1 MGAEELIN
9 SLLKLAVENEASDIH
24 VKSDKP
30 GILRLNGILQEV
42 DMECIS
48 SAEARDFISETV
60 PYKFKDDWEHN
71 GQIDYS
77 YSIAG
82 VGRFRVNG
90 FYQRGSVSIVFRH
103 VKDQAPTFDELNIS
117 NAAGVLEKLC
127 QMKEGIVLICG
138 ATGSGK
144 SSTLAAMMN
153 WINNNLNRHIVTL
166 EDPIEFNF
174 EDRKSVFNQREI
186 GIDAPSF
193 SQGMR
198 AVLRQDPDII
208 LIGEM
213 RDKTTFETALSA
225 AETGHLVLSTLHS
238 SGSQQAI
245 QRVFEFFPPDQQLI
259 MRRQIAGSLKAVCT
273 QRLIPSLEGDRRYP
287 AIETFVV
294 DALGKS
300 IIQEGQFE
308 KISAVVEAGKENG
321 SYTFNHSL
329 YQLVTS
335 GMISRTDALKFS
347 PNPKA
352 LEMNL
357 KGIFLSTGG
366 IVS

>member
-1 MGAEELIN
+1 MSAENTIN
-9 SLLKLAVENEASDIH
+9 SLLQLAVENGASDIH
-24 VKSDKP
+24 IKSEKP
-30 GILRLNGILQEV
+30 GVLRLNGILQEV
-42 DMECIS
+42 DMDPVTGLET
-48 SAEARDFISETV
+48 RDFINETV
-60 PYKFKDDWEHN
+60 PAKFREDWERN

-77 YSIAG
+77 YAVEG
-82 VGRFRVNG
+82 LGRFRVNG
-90 FYQRGSVSIVFRH
+90 FHQRGTVSIVFRH
-103 VKDQAPTFDELNIS
+103 VNDNPPQFSDLNLDGEAFKSLSQLKD
-117 NAAGVLEKLC
+117 GV
-127 QMKEGIVLICG
+127 ILICG

-144 SSTLAAMMN
+144 SSTLAAIMN

-174 EDRKSVFNQREI
+174 TDKKSIFNQREI
-186 GIDAPSF
+186 GIDAPNF
-193 SQGMR
+193 QAGMK

-213 RDKTTFETALSA
+213 RDKITFETALSA

-238 SGSQQAI
+238 SGSQQAV
-245 QRVFEFFPPDQQLI
+245 QRIFEFFPPEQQII
-259 MRRQIAGSLKAVCT
+259 MRRQIAGSLKAIIT
-273 QRLIPSLEGDRRYP
+273 QRLIPSLEGDTRYP
-287 AIETFVV
+287 ALEMFII
-294 DALGKS
+294 DSLAKS

-308 KISAVVEAGKENG
+308 KILSVVEAGKENG
-321 SYTFNHSL
+321 SMTFNHSL
-329 YQLVTS
+329 LTLVND
-335 GMISRTDALKFS
+335 GKISKTDALKFS

>member
-1 MGAEELIN
+1 MRAEEIIN

-24 VKSDKP
+24 IKSDKP

-42 DMECIS
+42 DMEPIS
-48 SAEARDFISETV
+48 AAESRDFIAETV

-77 YSIAG
+77 YSIEG
-82 VGRFRVNG
+82 IGRFRVNG
-90 FYQRGSVSIVFRH
+90 FFQRGTVSIVFRH
-103 VKDQAPTFDELNIS
+103 VKDNPPTFDELNIS
-117 NAAGVLEKLC
+117 NGEVLEKLC
-127 QMKEGIVLICG
+127 QMKDGIVLICG

-153 WINNNLNRHIVTL
+153 WINNNLNRHVVTL

-174 EDRKSVFNQREI
+174 KDRKSVFNQREI

-193 SQGMR
+193 SQAMR

-208 LIGEM
+208 LVGEM
-213 RDKTTFETALSA
+213 RDKTTFETALTA

-238 SGSQQAI
+238 SGSQQAV
-245 QRVFEFFPPDQQLI
+245 QRLFEFFPPEQQII

-273 QRLIPSLEGDRRYP
+273 QCLIPSLEGDKRYP
-287 AIETFVV
+287 AIETFVI
-294 DALGKS
+294 DSLGKNV
-300 IIQEGQFE
+300 IQEGQFE
-308 KISAVVEAGKENG
+308 KIPAVVEAGKEIG
-321 SYTFNHSL
+321 SNTFNQSL
-329 YQLVTS
+329 YELVQA
-335 GMISRTDALKFS
+335 GMISKNDALKFS
-347 PNPKA
+347 PNAKA

>member
-1 MGAEELIN
+1 MSAEEIIN

-24 VKSDKP
+24 IKSDKP

-42 DMECIS
+42 DMEPIS
-48 SAEARDFISETV
+48 AAEARDFITETV
-60 PYKFKDDWEHN
+60 PYKFKDDWEHD

-77 YSIAG
+77 YSIKG
-82 VGRFRVNG
+82 IGRFRVNG
-90 FYQRGSVSIVFRH
+90 FFQRGTVSVVFRH

-117 NAAGVLEKLC
+117 NGEVLENLC
-127 QMKEGIVLICG
+127 QLKDGVVLICG

-144 SSTLAAMMN
+144 SSTLASMMN
-153 WINNNLNRHIVTL
+153 WINNNLNRHVVTL

-174 EDRKSVFNQREI
+174 DDRKSVFNQREI

-193 SQGMR
+193 SHGMR

-238 SGSQQAI
+238 SGSQQAV
-245 QRVFEFFPPDQQLI
+245 QRVFEFFPPEQQVI
-259 MRRQIAGSLKAVCT
+259 MRRQIAGSLKAICT

-287 AIETFVV
+287 AIETFVI
-294 DALGKS
+294 DSLGKS
-300 IIQEGQFE
+300 VIQEGQFE
-308 KISAVVEAGKENG
+308 KIPAVVEAGKENG
-321 SYTFNHSL
+321 SNTFNQSL
-329 YQLVTS
+329 YELVQ
-335 GMISRTDALKFS
+335 GGLISKTDALKFS

-357 KGIFLSTGG
+357 KGIFLSSGG

>member
-1 MGAEELIN
+1 MSAEEIIN

-24 VKSDKP
+24 IKSDKP

-42 DMECIS
+42 DMEPIS
-48 SAEARDFISETV
+48 AAEARDFITETV
-60 PYKFKDDWEHN
+60 PYKFKDDWEHD

-77 YSIAG
+77 YSIKG
-82 VGRFRVNG
+82 IGRFRVNG
-90 FYQRGSVSIVFRH
+90 FFQRGTVSVVFRH

-117 NAAGVLEKLC
+117 NGEVLENLC
-127 QMKEGIVLICG
+127 QLKDGVVLICG

-144 SSTLAAMMN
+144 SSTLASMMN
-153 WINNNLNRHIVTL
+153 WINNNLNRHVVTL

-174 EDRKSVFNQREI
+174 DDRKSVFNQREI

-193 SQGMR
+193 SHGMR

-238 SGSQQAI
+238 SGSQQAV
-245 QRVFEFFPPDQQLI
+245 QRVFEFFPPEQQVI
-259 MRRQIAGSLKAVCT
+259 MRRQIAGSLKAICT

-287 AIETFVV
+287 AIETFVI
-294 DALGKS
+294 DSLGKS
-300 IIQEGQFE
+300 VIQEGQFE
-308 KISAVVEAGKENG
+308 KIPAVVEAGKENG
-321 SYTFNHSL
+321 SNTFNQSL
-329 YQLVTS
+329 YELVQ
-335 GMISRTDALKFS
+335 GGLISKTDALKFS

-357 KGIFLSTGG
+357 KGIFLSSGA

>member
-1 MGAEELIN
+1 MSAEEIIN

-24 VKSDKP
+24 IKSDKP

-42 DMECIS
+42 DMESIS
-48 SAEARDFISETV
+48 AAEARDFISETV
-60 PYKFKDDWEHN
+60 PYKFKDDWEHD

-82 VGRFRVNG
+82 IGRFRVNG
-90 FYQRGSVSIVFRH
+90 FFQRGSVSIVFRH
-103 VKDQAPTFDELNIS
+103 VKDQAPTFDDLNIS
-117 NAAGVLEKLC
+117 NATVLEKLC
-127 QMKEGIVLICG
+127 QLKDGVVLICG

-144 SSTLAAMMN
+144 SSTLASMMN

-174 EDRKSVFNQREI
+174 EDRKSIFNQREI

-193 SQGMR
+193 SHGMR

-245 QRVFEFFPPDQQLI
+245 QRVFEFFPPEQQI
-259 MRRQIAGSLKAVCT
+259 MMRRQISGSLKAVCT
-273 QRLIPSLEGDRRYP
+273 QKLIPSLEGDRRYP
-287 AIETFVV
+287 AIETFVI
-294 DALGKS
+294 DSLGKNV
-300 IIQEGQFE
+300 IQEGQFE
-308 KISAVVEAGKENG
+308 KIPAVVEAGKENG
-321 SYTFNHSL
+321 SNTFNQSL
-329 YQLVTS
+329 YNLVTA
-335 GMISRTDALKFS
+335 GLISKTDALKFS

>member
-1 MGAEELIN
+1 MSAEEIIN

-24 VKSDKP
+24 IKSDKP

-42 DMECIS
+42 DMEPIS
-48 SAEARDFISETV
+48 AAEARDFITETV
-60 PYKFKDDWEHN
+60 PYKFKDDWEHD

-77 YSIAG
+77 YSISG
-82 VGRFRVNG
+82 IGRFRVNG
-90 FYQRGSVSIVFRH
+90 FFQRGTVSVVFRH

-117 NAAGVLEKLC
+117 NGDVLENLC
-127 QMKEGIVLICG
+127 QMKDGVILICG

-144 SSTLAAMMN
+144 SSTLASMMN
-153 WINNNLNRHIVTL
+153 WINNNLNRHVVTL

-193 SQGMR
+193 SHGMR

-238 SGSQQAI
+238 SGSQQAV
-245 QRVFEFFPPDQQLI
+245 QRVFEFFPPEQQVI

-294 DALGKS
+294 DSLGKNV
-300 IIQEGQFE
+300 IQEGQFE
-308 KISAVVEAGKENG
+308 KIPAVVEAGKENG
-321 SYTFNHSL
+321 SNTFNQSL
-329 YQLVTS
+329 YELVQ
-335 GMISRTDALKFS
+335 GGLISKTDALKFS

-357 KGIFLSTGG
+357 KGIFLSSGG

>member
-1 MGAEELIN
+1 MSAEEIIN

-24 VKSDKP
+24 IKSDKP

-42 DMECIS
+42 DMEPIS
-48 SAEARDFISETV
+48 AAEARDFISETV
-60 PYKFKDDWEHN
+60 PYKFKDDWEHD

-77 YSIAG
+77 YSITG
-82 VGRFRVNG
+82 IGRFRVNG
-90 FYQRGSVSIVFRH
+90 FFQRGTVSVVFRH

-117 NAAGVLEKLC
+117 NGEVLESLC
-127 QMKEGIVLICG
+127 QMKDGVVLICG

-144 SSTLAAMMN
+144 SSTLASMMN
-153 WINNNLNRHIVTL
+153 WINNNLNRHVVTL

-174 EDRKSVFNQREI
+174 DDRKSVFNQREI

-193 SQGMR
+193 SHGMR

-238 SGSQQAI
+238 SGSQQAV
-245 QRVFEFFPPDQQLI
+245 QRVFEFFPPEQQVI
-259 MRRQIAGSLKAVCT
+259 MRRQIAGSLKAICT

-294 DALGKS
+294 DSLGKNV
-300 IIQEGQFE
+300 IQEGQFE
-308 KISAVVEAGKENG
+308 KIPAVVEAGKENG
-321 SYTFNHSL
+321 SNTFNQSL
-329 YQLVTS
+329 YELVQ
-335 GMISRTDALKFS
+335 GGLISKTDALKFS

-357 KGIFLSTGG
+357 KGIFLSSGG

>member
-1 MGAEELIN
+1 MSAEEIIN

-42 DMECIS
+42 DMEAVS
-48 SAEARDFISETV
+48 AAEARDFISETV
-60 PYKFKDDWEHN
+60 PYKFKDDWEHD

-82 VGRFRVNG
+82 IGRFRVNG
-90 FYQRGSVSIVFRH
+90 FFQRGSVSIVFRH
-103 VKDQAPTFDELNIS
+103 VKDQAPTFDDLNIP
-117 NAAGVLEKLC
+117 NASVLENLC
-127 QMKEGIVLICG
+127 QMKDGVVLICG

-144 SSTLAAMMN
+144 SSTLASMMN
-153 WINNNLNRHIVTL
+153 WINNNLNRHVVTL

-174 EDRKSVFNQREI
+174 DDRKSIFNQREI

-193 SQGMR
+193 SHGMR

-213 RDKTTFETALSA
+213 RDKVTFETALSA

-238 SGSQQAI
+238 SGSQQAV
-245 QRVFEFFPPDQQLI
+245 QRVFEFFPPEQQI
-259 MRRQIAGSLKAVCT
+259 MMRRQISGSLKAICT
-273 QRLIPSLEGDRRYP
+273 QKLVPSLEGDRRYP
-287 AIETFVV
+287 AIETFVI
-294 DALGKS
+294 DSLGKNV
-300 IIQEGQFE
+300 IQEGQFE
-308 KISAVVEAGKENG
+308 KIPAVVEAGSENG
-321 SYTFNHSL
+321 SHTFNHSL
-329 YQLVTS
+329 YNLVQAGLVS
-335 GMISRTDALKFS
+335 KNDALKFS
-347 PNPKA
+347 PNSKA

-357 KGIFLSTGG
+357 KGIFLSSGG

>member
-1 MGAEELIN
+1 MSAEDTIN

-24 VKSDKP
+24 IKSDKP
-30 GILRLNGILQEV
+30 GILRLNGVLQEV
-42 DMECIS
+42 DMEPIS
-48 SAEARDFISETV
+48 AAEVRDFVAESV
-60 PYKFKDDWEHN
+60 PFKFKEDWEHN

-77 YSIAG
+77 YSISG
-82 VGRFRVNG
+82 IGRFRVNS
-90 FYQRGSVSIVFRH
+90 FFQRGSVSIVFRH
-103 VKDQAPTFDELNIS
+103 VKDQAPTFDDLNIS
-117 NAAGVLEKLC
+117 NAEVLERLC
-127 QMKEGIVLICG
+127 QLKDGIVLICG

-144 SSTLAAMMN
+144 SSTLASMMN

-174 EDRKSVFNQREI
+174 EDRKSIFNQREI

-213 RDKTTFETALSA
+213 RDKATFETALSA

-238 SGSQQAI
+238 SGSQAAI
-245 QRVFEFFPPDQQLI
+245 QRIFEFFPPDQQVM
-259 MRRQIAGSLKAVCT
+259 MRRQISGSLRAICT
-273 QRLIPSLEGDRRYP
+273 QRLVPSLEGDTRYP
-287 AIETFVV
+287 AIETFVI
-294 DALGKS
+294 DSLGKN

-308 KISAVVEAGKENG
+308 KIPAVVEASQENG
-321 SYTFNHSL
+321 SNTFNQSL
-329 YQLVTS
+329 YHLVQE
-335 GMISRTDALKFS
+335 GLISKNDALKFS
-347 PNPKA
+347 PNAKA

>member
-1 MGAEELIN
+1 MSAEEIIN
-9 SLLKLAVENEASDIH
+9 SLLGLAVENEASDIH
-24 VKSDKP
+24 IKSDKP

-42 DMECIS
+42 DMEPITA
-48 SAEARDFISETV
+48 AEARDFIAETV
-60 PYKFKDDWEHN
+60 PYKFKDDWERN

-77 YSIAG
+77 YSLDG
-82 VGRFRVNG
+82 LGRFRVNG
-90 FYQRGSVSIVFRH
+90 FFQRGSVSIVFRH
-103 VKDQAPTFDELNIS
+103 VKDQAPTFDDLNIS
-117 NAAGVLEKLC
+117 NADVLERLC
-127 QMKEGIVLICG
+127 QLKDGIVLICG

-144 SSTLAAMMN
+144 SSTLASMMN

-193 SQGMR
+193 TQGMR

-238 SGSQQAI
+238 SGSQAAI
-245 QRVFEFFPPDQQLI
+245 QRIFEFFPPEQQII

-273 QRLIPSLEGDRRYP
+273 QKLVPSLEGDKRYH
-287 AIETFVV
+287 AIETFVI
-294 DALGKS
+294 DSLGKNA
-300 IIQEGQFE
+300 IQEGKFE
-308 KISAVVEAGKENG
+308 KIAAIVEAGKDNG
-321 SYTFNHSL
+321 SNTFNQSL
-329 YQLVTS
+329 YDLVQA
-335 GMISRTDALKFS
+335 GMISKNDALKFS
-347 PNPKA
+347 PNAKA

>member
-1 MGAEELIN
+1 MSAEEIIN

-24 VKSDKP
+24 IKSEKP

-42 DMECIS
+42 DMEAIS
-48 SAEARDFISETV
+48 SAEARDFITETV

-82 VGRFRVNG
+82 IGRFRVNG
-90 FYQRGSVSIVFRH
+90 FFQRGTVSIVFRH
-103 VKDQAPTFDELNIS
+103 VKDQAPTFDDLNIS
-117 NAAGVLEKLC
+117 NAEVLERLC
-127 QMKEGIVLICG
+127 QLKDGVVLICG

-144 SSTLAAMMN
+144 SSTLASMMN
-153 WINNNLNRHIVTL
+153 WINNNLNRHVVTL

-238 SGSQQAI
+238 SGSQQAV
-245 QRVFEFFPPDQQLI
+245 QRVFEFFPPEQQII
-259 MRRQIAGSLKAVCT
+259 MRRQIAGSLKAICT
-273 QRLIPSLEGDRRYP
+273 QRLIPSLEGDKRYP
-287 AIETFVV
+287 AIETFVI
-294 DALGKS
+294 DSLGKNV
-300 IIQEGQFE
+300 IQEGQFE
-308 KISAVVEAGKENG
+308 KIPAVVEAGAENG
-321 SYTFNHSL
+321 CNTFNQSL
-329 YQLVTS
+329 YQLVQA
-335 GMISRTDALKFS
+335 GMISKNDALKFS
-347 PNPKA
+347 PNAKA

>member
-1 MGAEELIN
+1 MSAEEIIN

-24 VKSDKP
+24 IKSDKP

-42 DMECIS
+42 DMEPIS
-48 SAEARDFISETV
+48 AAEARDFITETV
-60 PYKFKDDWEHN
+60 PYKFKDDWEHD

-77 YSIAG
+77 YSITG
-82 VGRFRVNG
+82 IGRFRVNG
-90 FYQRGSVSIVFRH
+90 FFQRGTVSVVFRH
-103 VKDQAPTFDELNIS
+103 VKDQAPTFDELNIR
-117 NAAGVLEKLC
+117 NGDVLEDLCKL
-127 QMKEGIVLICG
+127 KDGVVLICG

-153 WINNNLNRHIVTL
+153 WINNNLNRHVVTL

-193 SQGMR
+193 SHGMR

-238 SGSQQAI
+238 SGSQQAV
-245 QRVFEFFPPDQQLI
+245 QRVFEFFPPEQQII

-294 DALGKS
+294 DSLGKS
-300 IIQEGQFE
+300 VIQEGEYE
-308 KISAVVEAGKENG
+308 KIPAVVEAGKENG
-321 SYTFNHSL
+321 SNTFNQSL
-329 YQLVTS
+329 YELVQE
-335 GMISRTDALKFS
+335 GLISKNDALKFS

-357 KGIFLSTGG
+357 KGIFLSSGG